1 MTMETGF
8 KNIVLG
14 LILATFH
21 ITLDTLQ
28 IVPSFVGWILVAM
41 GVNSIAKA
49 EGNELFTK
57 AKNISVVLILLT
69 LLDLIKINLVITIRS
84 PYMLSTL
91 MALMELFFIYYFFC
105 GITEMLKR
113 KGKIKQACENVKM
126 LSGYTILHII
136 GILIMCICWL
146 TSSSLTGALIGIYM
160 VALRIYIIYRVNK
173 IGKDVNK

>member
-1 MTMETGF
+1 METGF

-21 ITLDTLQ
+21 INLGTLQ

-69 LLDLIKINLVITIRS
+69 LLDLIKVNLFITFRS
-84 PYMLSTL
+84 PYMLPTL
-91 MALMELFFIYYFFC
+91 MTLIELLFVYYFFR

-146 TSSSLTGALIGIYM
+146 TSSSMTGALIGIYM

-173 IGKDVNK
+173 IGKDINK

>member
-1 MTMETGF
+1 METGF

-21 ITLDTLQ
+21 IKLGTLQ

-41 GVNSIAKA
+41 GVDSIAKA

-57 AKNISVVLILLT
+57 ANNISVVLILLT
-69 LLDLIKINLVITIRS
+69 FLDLIKVNLVIAFRS

-91 MALMELFFIYYFFC
+91 MALMELVFIYYFFR
-105 GITEMLKR
+105 GITEMLKT
-113 KGKIKQACENVKM
+113 KGKIKQACDNEKM
-126 LSGYTILHII
+126 LSGYTILYIM

-146 TSSSLTGALIGIYM
+146 NSSSMTGALIGVYM